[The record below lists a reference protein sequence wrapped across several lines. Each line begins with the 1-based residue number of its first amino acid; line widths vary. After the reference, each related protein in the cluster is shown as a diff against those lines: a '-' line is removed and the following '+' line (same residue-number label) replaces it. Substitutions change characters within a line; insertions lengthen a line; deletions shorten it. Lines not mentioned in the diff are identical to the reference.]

1 MVTVLRW
8 EFALVDLY
16 NVLKTL
22 FETTLMILEL
32 QRKFRSL
39 PPQRNLTVFFPQ
51 ISSYC
56 LTTAVCLFKTGF
68 YTTVCYLIIILTC
81 IFL

>member
-1 MVTVLRW
+1 MFTVLRW

-39 PPQRNLTVFFPQ
+39 PPQRNLTVFPPIYQ
-51 ISSYC
+51 AI
-56 LTTAVCLFKTGF
+56 V
-68 YTTVCYLIIILTC
+68 
-81 IFL
+81 

>member
-1 MVTVLRW
+1 MFTVLRW

-22 FETTLMILEL
+22 YETTLMILEL

-39 PPQRNLTVFFPQ
+39 PPQRNLTVFSPQ
-51 ISSYC
+51 ISIK
-56 LTTAVCLFKTGF
+56 LLFNNRCVF
-68 YTTVCYLIIILTC
+68 I
-81 IFL
+81 